1 MGGRVGGGGVT
12 DPKPTKNPTQH
23 GTAAMAL
30 LVVDEER
37 PGALPMS
44 PNNASGS
51 ITIFTG
57 LIVGPILGSIPW
69 GSGSKMGHKRAPPVA
84 VFF

>member
-1 MGGRVGGGGVT
+1 MPARETQRGWGDGGEGGGVT

-37 PGALPMS
+37 PGTLPMALCILCH
-44 PNNASGS
+44 P
-51 ITIFTG
+51 IT
-57 LIVGPILGSIPW
+57 L
-69 GSGSKMGHKRAPPVA
+69 PVQSQ
-84 VFF
+84 FLRG